1 MRPGA
6 VQRNF
11 ATSKLLLSVI
21 AMIMFVENGR
31 DEERMETIK
40 WLNLSRTRLGPP
52 AAGQGQLDTLQTGDT
67 PYNIKCSLKS
77 TFTRA
82 KDQRSKNCEILIFI
96 RIKISKIKVLWSKN
110 H

>member
-1 MRPGA
+1 M
-6 VQRNF
+6 QRNF

-31 DEERMETIK
+31 DVERMETIK
-40 WLNLSRTRLGPP
+40 WLNLSRTRPGPL
-52 AAGQGQLDTLQTGDT
+52 AAGQHQMDTLQTRDAH
-67 PYNIKCSLKS
+67 YHMKCSLKS

-82 KDQRSKNCEILIFI
+82 KDQRSKNCDILIFI

>member
-40 WLNLSRTRLGPP
+40 WLNLSRARPGPL
-52 AAGQGQLDTLQTGDT
+52 AAGQG
-67 PYNIKCSLKS
+67 
-77 TFTRA
+77 
-82 KDQRSKNCEILIFI
+82 
-96 RIKISKIKVLWSKN
+96 
-110 H
+110 